1 MVRQAVVPFF
11 LGILHRDLGAAEQHV
26 FEMLQRY
33 GKAGDDGGQVHSFT
47 PVQFR
52 TWNDDSHT
60 YKSELRMTNE
70 ERSEERR
77 VGKECRYRRS
87 REHEKKKIKKKE

>member
-1 MVRQAVVPFF
+1 LTSDASDATVRISDEGWRAAIMVRQTAVPFF

-70 ERSEERR
+70 E
-77 VGKECRYRRS
+77 
-87 REHEKKKIKKKE
+87 